1 MQAWGA
7 EKIRSIQENFL
18 LLPGLRRAPFLAYLH
33 FLHFV
38 FVYLA
43 YLHFLHFVFV
53 YLAYLQLLYS
63 LFVYM
68 LGSLSSLCLACE
80 IFIFVAVCASVCI
93 LALSLS
99 CPCLQFHEHA
109 GRSLLRTPSFDFP
122 K

>member
-43 YLHFLHFVFV
+43 YLQF
-53 YLAYLQLLYS
+53 LYS
-63 LFVYM
+63 LFVY
-68 LGSLSSLCLACE
+68 LLRSHSSLCLACE
-80 IFIFVAVCASVCI
+80 IFIFIAVVLLFVFLLCPFLVPASNFMNTQHG
-93 LALSLS
+93 
-99 CPCLQFHEHA
+99 PY
-109 GRSLLRTPSFDFP
+109 
-122 K
+122 